1 MELEDIKLSNLKG
14 NLDVTI
20 EFEEVNKEITSEQA
34 INKMAQDVI
43 KGLYG
48 SGTARKENLYKAI
61 QSEVNK
67 ITQ

>member
-20 EFEEVNKEITSEQA
+20 EFEEVNKEITTEQA

-48 SGTARKENLYKAI
+48 TGTQRKDNLYKAI

-67 ITQ
+67 INS

>member
-20 EFEEVNKEITSEQA
+20 EFEEVNKEITTEQA

-61 QSEVNK
+61 QNEVNK
-67 ITQ
+67 LTQ

>member
-20 EFEEVNKEITSEQA
+20 EFEEVNKEITTEQA

>member
-1 MELEDIKLSNLKG
+1 MNLEDIKLSNLKG

-34 INKMAQDVI
+34 INKLAQDVI

-61 QSEVNK
+61 QNEVNK
-67 ITQ
+67 LTQ

>member
-1 MELEDIKLSNLKG
+1 MNLEDIKLSNLKG

-20 EFEEVNKEITSEQA
+20 EFEEVNKEITTEQA

-48 SGTARKENLYKAI
+48 SGATRKENLYKAI

>member
-1 MELEDIKLSNLKG
+1 MNLEDIKLSNLKG